1 MPQLGSGADTSTS
14 GSGYYTVSDYRD
26 IIREAQKRHI
36 EVIPEIDTP
45 GHFRAAIIAMEARF
59 LKYEI
64 ENTTAANE
72 YRLIESDDTSQYS
85 SVQMF
90 NDNALN
96 PCIEST
102 YRFYEKVL
110 TEIQKMHIGLKFF
123 HFGGDEVANGVWLNS
138 AKCQH
143 LAYSKNFSEPISE
156 HLREYYVHRVANIS
170 HRLGL
175 NLAGWEDGFLDK
187 KGIPY
192 NRMSL
197 PNIDLYTNAWQNI
210 WEWGSA
216 KRAYILANND
226 YKVTK
231 HLFIFFFFTFR
242 FR

>member
-14 GSGYYTVSDYRD
+14 GSGYYTVSDYKD
-26 IIREAQKRHI
+26 IIKEAQRRHI

-45 GHFRAAIIAMEARF
+45 GHFRAAIKAMEARF
-59 LKYEI
+59 LKYEK
-64 ENTTAANE
+64 ENITAAKE
-72 YRLIESDDTSQYS
+72 YRLVESGDSSKYS

-96 PCIEST
+96 PCIDST
-102 YRFYEKVL
+102 YVFYEKVL
-110 TEIQKMHIGLKFF
+110 TEIKKMHVGLTFF
-123 HFGGDEVANGVWLNS
+123 HFWGDEVANGVWLNS
-138 AKCQH
+138 TKCRH
-143 LAYSKNFSEPISE
+143 LAYSRNFTEPISV
-156 HLREYYVHRVANIS
+156 HLKKYYVHRVANIS

-175 NLAGWEDGFLDK
+175 NLAGWEDGFVDE

-197 PNIDLYTNAWQNI
+197 PNKEVYTNAWQNI

-226 YKVTK
+226 YKVAN
-231 HLFIFFFFTFR
+231 
-242 FR
+242 